1 MKNGIAVVALCTLL
15 QAGLYAQ
22 DPKPSPTEP
31 GDVVKISDVNYGS
44 SLAGAGRV

>member
-31 GDVVKISDVNYGS
+31 GDVVKIWIEKIGTLSNKM
-44 SLAGAGRV
+44 A